1 MIFLDGEEIIDC
13 KTVSGPSS
21 NRKCIFPFVFNGT
34 IYNKCAHDADDFWCS
49 TKVDSKGCHIG
60 GQGNWGIC
68 GPNCFKGIDDQSYK
82 KSVHNLIKK
91 TQEKNKLTIFIHF

>member
-1 MIFLDGEEIIDC
+1 MSFYCLSEEC
-13 KTVSGPSS
+13 KTVGGASP
-21 NRKCIFPFVFNGT
+21 NVDCVFPFAFDNKVHYSC
-34 IYNKCAHDADDFWCS
+34 IYDSSTDGHPWCS

-82 KSVHNLIKK
+82 KSIHNLIDK
-91 TQEKNKLTIFIHF
+91 